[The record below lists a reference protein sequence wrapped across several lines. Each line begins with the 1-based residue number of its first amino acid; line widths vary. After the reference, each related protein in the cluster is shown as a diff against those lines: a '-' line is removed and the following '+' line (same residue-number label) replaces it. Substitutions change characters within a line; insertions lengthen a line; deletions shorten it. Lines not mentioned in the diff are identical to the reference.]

1 MASSV
6 EEDTIPMTSCVE
18 RDQNLPTTSVSSS
31 SVNNDDNLDFLPEKL
46 RNALLPFQRD
56 GVKYGLEKSGCLL
69 IADDMGLGKTVQA
82 LCIAFKF
89 KAEWPLLIVTP
100 SSMR

>member
-1 MASSV
+1 MASRLN
-6 EEDTIPMTSCVE
+6 EETFS
-18 RDQNLPTTSVSSS
+18 TTPCAEDVTTTTTTAK
-31 SVNNDDNLDFLPEKL
+31 NNDCLDFLPEKL
-46 RNALLPFQRD
+46 RGALLPFQRD

-82 LCIAFKF
+82 LCIAYKF
-89 KAEWPLLIVTP
+89 RAEWPLLIVTP